1 MQTGEVTRI
10 ARNEAKDE
18 LVDHLTYT
26 RLSKRYADTANSEY
40 LETMA
45 GQEKSHFDFWARLSG
60 LNERDFRPP
69 RLKIAML
76 MLFDR
81 LLGPTF
87 TVRRLEGNE
96 KQTIQ
101 KYKDLVASGSLTATD
116 EERLR
121 QIIADEQ
128 DHEERLKDT
137 LSDDRLIY
145 LGAAVLGVND
155 ALVELTGGLTGLVS
169 SIRDPRVIGFSGLVV
184 GIAASMSMA
193 ASNFLSTG
201 MSAEET
207 QKARPGP
214 AAAYTGITYLI
225 VTLGLVVSFFLV
237 SDRHVALAITWGVA
251 TLVTVGFSYY
261 SAVLLEEPFHKQL
274 AKMFLLTLG
283 IAVITFFIGKGLN
296 AWLGVQA

>member
-1 MQTGEVTRI
+1 MSSAQVNSI
-10 ARNEAKDE
+10 ARSEARDE
-18 LVDHLTYT
+18 LLDHLTYE
-26 RLSKRYADTANSEY
+26 RLAKRYAATANREY
-40 LETMA
+40 LESMA
-45 GQEKSHFDFWARLSG
+45 AQERSHFEFWARLAG
-60 LNERDFRPP
+60 MHRDAFNEP
-69 RLKIAML
+69 RLKIAVL

-96 KQTIQ
+96 KSTIS
-101 KYKDLVASGSLTATD
+101 KYQDIVESGALAPD
-116 EERLR
+116 DADRLR
-121 QIIADEQ
+121 QIIDDERG
-128 DHEERLKDT
+128 HEERLKET
-137 LSDDRLIY
+137 LSDDRLVY
-145 LGAAVLGVND
+145 LGAAVLGIND

-201 MSAEET
+201 MSSEES

-225 VTLGLVVSFFLV
+225 VTLALVISFFTV
-237 SDRHVALAITWGVA
+237 SDRHVALAITWSVA
-251 TLVTVGFSYY
+251 ILVTVGFSYY
-261 SAVLLEEPFHKQL
+261 SAVLLDEPFRKQL
-274 AKMFLLTLG
+274 AKMLLLTLG
-283 IAVITFFIGKGLN
+283 IAVITYFIGKGLN